1 MDKLDLIY
9 NLVNKVLADGDAVL
23 ERLRAEKPHEDMVTF
38 YDVSIDRDG
47 MPYSHGNSN
56 DVYDDG
62 YHNGTQNGEYELAE
76 KILRILLGET
86 DVK

>member
-9 NLVNKVLADGDAVL
+9 DLVNKVIADGDSVL
-23 ERLRAEKPHEDMVTF
+23 KGLEEERPDEDSLTF
-38 YDVSIDRDG
+38 YEVSLDRDG

-62 YHNGTQNGEYELAE
+62 YQNGTQNGEYELAK
-76 KILRILLGET
+76 KIYRILHGE
-86 DVK
+86 VVQ

>member
-9 NLVNKVLADGDAVL
+9 DLVNKVIADGDAVL
-23 ERLRAEKPHEDMVTF
+23 KRLEEKRPDEDSLTF
-38 YDVSIDRDG
+38 YEVSLDSDG

-62 YHNGTQNGEYELAE
+62 YHNGTQNGEYELAN
-76 KILRILLGET
+76 KIYRILHGEI
-86 DVK
+86 VK

>member
-9 NLVNKVLADGDAVL
+9 DLVNKVIADGDAVL
-23 ERLRAEKPHEDMVTF
+23 KGLEEDRPDEDSLTF
-38 YDVSIDRDG
+38 YEVSLDRDG

-76 KILRILLGET
+76 KIYRILHGEI
-86 DVK
+86 VK

>member
-9 NLVNKVLADGDAVL
+9 DLVNKVIADGDAVL
-23 ERLRAEKPHEDMVTF
+23 KGLEEDRPDEDSLTF
-38 YDVSIDRDG
+38 YEVSLDRDG

-62 YHNGTQNGEYELAE
+62 YHNGTQNGEYELAD
-76 KILRILLGET
+76 KIYRILHGEI
-86 DVK
+86 VK

>member
-9 NLVNKVLADGDAVL
+9 DLVNKVIADGNAVL
-23 ERLRAEKPHEDMVTF
+23 KGLKEDRPDEDFLTF
-38 YDVSIDRDG
+38 YDVSMDKDG

-76 KILRILLGET
+76 KIYRILHGEI
-86 DVK
+86 VK

>member
-9 NLVNKVLADGDAVL
+9 DLVNKVLSDSNAVL
-23 ERLRAEKPHEDMVTF
+23 KGLKEDRPYEDSLTF
-38 YDVSIDRDG
+38 YEVSLDRDG

-76 KILRILLGET
+76 KILRILNGEI
-86 DVK
+86 VK

>member
-9 NLVNKVLADGDAVL
+9 DLVNKVLA
-23 ERLRAEKPHEDMVTF
+23 
-38 YDVSIDRDG
+38 
-47 MPYSHGNSN
+47 
-56 DVYDDG
+56 DG

-76 KILRILLGET
+76 KILRILHGET